1 MPIKNGESPRFARR
15 ADEKG
20 LLVACQEG
28 NTVLVRELQ
37 AKGGKRMPA
46 PDYSGDIRSPSNKR

>member
-20 LLVACQEG
+20 LLVACQDG

-46 PDYSGDIRSPSNKR
+46 PDYFRGHPITIE